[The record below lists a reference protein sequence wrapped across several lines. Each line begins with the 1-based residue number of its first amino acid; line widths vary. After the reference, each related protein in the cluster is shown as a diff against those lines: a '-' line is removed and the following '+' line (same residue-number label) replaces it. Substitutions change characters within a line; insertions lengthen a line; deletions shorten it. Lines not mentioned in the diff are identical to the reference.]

1 MKSKLHIILLLIAF
15 VSTSAIAQIS
25 IDAPAPS
32 GPPDKQKLSYAM
44 GMKLG
49 LQHKESRSDMNL
61 EPFIQALK
69 DVLGGKPTLVK
80 ESELAQLF
88 YDARRSKADSSV
100 PAPDKDK
107 MAYALGMRMARQI
120 KLTGMDLDPNVIGK
134 AIHDAA
140 EGKPTQLKES
150 EITPLFNQAK
160 AWDLASKSAKNKS
173 DGKAF
178 LAKNA
183 KEKGVTVLPDG
194 LQYKVLETGTGDIP
208 KTNDIVVL
216 TYVGK
221 TVDGREVDR
230 RYQIPVRVIAPIK
243 GIQEALQMMKVGS
256 KWQLCIPAD
265 LAYRNEGNPMADIG
279 PDMTLVYD
287 LELLEITSMDKL
299 KATGGS
305 GRIGHGLGLEPAPV
319 TDTKTSQASQ
329 SASASDKTTAAK

>member
-1 MKSKLHIILLLIAF
+1 MKSKLALLLLIF
-15 VSTSAIAQIS
+15 ISSSAMAQLS

-32 GPPDKQKLSYAM
+32 APPDKQKLSYAM

-49 LQHKESRSDMNL
+49 LQHKESGSDMSL

-88 YDARRSKADSSV
+88 YDARRSKADSRV
-100 PAPDKDK
+100 AAPDKSK

-120 KLTGMDLDPNVIGK
+120 KLTGMDLDPNVIGQ

-140 EGKPTQLKES
+140 EGKPTLLKES

-160 AWDLASKSAKNKS
+160 AWDLANKSARNKT
-173 DGKAF
+173 DGQAF

-194 LQYKVLETGTGDIP
+194 LQYKVVDAGTGDIP

-230 RYQIPVRVIAPIK
+230 RYQIPVRAIAPIK
-243 GIQEALQMMKVGS
+243 GIQEALQMMKVGA
-256 KWQLCIPAD
+256 KWQLCIPPD
-265 LAYRNEGNPMADIG
+265 LAYRKAGDPKADIG

-287 LELLEITSMDKL
+287 LELVEITSMDKL

-305 GRIGHGLGLEPAPV
+305 GRIGHGPGLDPAPV
-319 TDTKTSQASQ
+319 TDSKTPQVSQ
-329 SASASDKTTAAK
+329 SAPATDKSTTAAK